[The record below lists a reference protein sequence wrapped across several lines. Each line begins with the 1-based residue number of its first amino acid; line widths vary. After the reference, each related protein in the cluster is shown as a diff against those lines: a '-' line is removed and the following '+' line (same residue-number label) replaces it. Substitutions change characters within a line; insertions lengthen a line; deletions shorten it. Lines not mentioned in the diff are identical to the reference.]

1 MSQSPTHAP
10 PLQHKGLYFGD
21 CLTIMEGWPEGCVDL
36 IYLDPPFNSK
46 ATYNV
51 IYGTD
56 PATGRD
62 AQAMGFN
69 DTWYWDTPAEE
80 RLARLRA
87 LGPANPLKVA
97 ADGLRLLRPR
107 SGMLAYLTYMA
118 ERLAECHRV
127 LKDTGS
133 IYLHCDPTASHY
145 LKILMDTIFG
155 ARYFKNEIIW
165 SYGLGGSSWRAYSRK
180 HDVILF
186 YTKSDDDHYFDKP
199 LEPATSQRMKGEMK
213 GVRDVWD
220 IPSINNMAKER
231 LGYPTQKPLALLER
245 IVGASSAPE
254 DFVLDPFCGC
264 GTTIEAAHNLDREW
278 AGIDISSFAIDLVA
292 KRRLAPAG
300 IQPIVVGIPKD
311 LASARKLAKIEAFD
325 FETWAVTRIPGMLAN
340 RRQIAD
346 EGIDGHGYTHDKIGG
361 KLALVLAQVSASPKP
376 SLSKVR
382 DFCHVVE
389 RESKEYS
396 GHVFG
401 VFITVDPVTGQ
412 NAVSEANGMGRV
424 KIGAQPY
431 PKMQF
436 WSISDFYSNRPPML
450 PALKDSFTGKQIQD
464 TLFD

>member
-1 MSQSPTHAP
+1 MAQNPTHAP

-21 CLTIMEGWPEGCVDL
+21 CLTIMEGWSEGCVDL
-36 IYLDPPFNSK
+36 IYLDPPFNSN
-46 ATYNV
+46 AHYNV

-62 AQAMGFN
+62 AQAMGFA

-80 RLARLRA
+80 RLARLRV
-87 LGPANPLKVA
+87 LGPDNPLKVA

-118 ERLAECHRV
+118 ERLVECHRV

-155 ARYFKNEIIW
+155 PRYFKNEVIW
-165 SYGLGGSSWRAYSRK
+165 SYGLGGSSWRWYSRK

-186 YTKSDDDHYFDKP
+186 YTKADDYYFDKP
-199 LEPATSQRMKGEMK
+199 LEPATSQRMKGELK

-245 IVGASSAPE
+245 IVAASSDTG

-264 GTTIEAAHNLDREW
+264 GTTIEAAHNLDRQW

-292 KRRLAPAG
+292 KRRLAPSG
-300 IQPIVVGIPKD
+300 IQPIVVDIPKD
-311 LASARKLAKIEAFD
+311 LASARKLAKIDAFD
-325 FETWAVTRIPGMLAN
+325 FETWAVTRMPGMLAN
-340 RRQIAD
+340 RRQVGD
-346 EGIDGHGYTHDKIGG
+346 DGIDGHGYTHDKING
-361 KLALVLAQVSASPKP
+361 KQALVLAQVSASPKP

-389 RESKEYS
+389 RESKEYP
-396 GHVFG
+396 GEVFG
-401 VFITVDPVTGQ
+401 VFITVDEVTSDK
-412 NAVSEANGMGRV
+412 ASSEASGMGRV
-424 KIGAQPY
+424 SVGATRY
-431 PKMQF
+431 PRLQL
-436 WSISDFYSNRPPML
+436 WSINNHYAGVLPQL
-450 PALKDSFTGKQIQD
+450 PALQDSFTGKQIQD
-464 TLFD
+464 SLFD